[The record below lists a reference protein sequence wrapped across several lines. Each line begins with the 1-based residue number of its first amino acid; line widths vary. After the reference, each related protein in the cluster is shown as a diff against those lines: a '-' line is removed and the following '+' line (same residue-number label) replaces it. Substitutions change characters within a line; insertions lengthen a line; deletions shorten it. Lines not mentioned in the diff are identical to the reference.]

1 MKKSWILIG
10 VEMIGLAI
18 AAAGL
23 LMVSVP
29 VALIGLGGFIVWI
42 AERAS
47 E

>member
-1 MKKSWILIG
+1 MKRSWILIG
-10 VEMIGLAI
+10 VEMIGLAT

>member
-10 VEMIGLAI
+10 VEMIGLVV

>member
-1 MKKSWILIG
+1 MKKVWIMIG
-10 VEMIGLAI
+10 VEIVGLAI
-18 AAAGL
+18 ASVGL